1 MTGNRRAP
9 SRLARMPDT
18 MEAILDDLEGAAHDG
33 KVTLQEMAEAAGH
46 RGAAPFLV
54 VPPILEI
61 SPIGGIPG
69 LPTFLALVIA
79 TFAVQIAIGRDEPA
93 VPGKLGRRGVDGRR
107 FCQAIAKVRPLARR
121 MDGWF
126 HGRLRPLTSRPA
138 RRMAAAVIVAL
149 CLTVPPLELIPFAST
164 LPMGA
169 ILILGLA
176 LLFRDGLVMLV
187 GLLAAA
193 GAAGGVG
200 WFMTTHLLGP

>member
-1 MTGNRRAP
+1 
-9 SRLARMPDT
+9 
-18 MEAILDDLEGAAHDG
+18 MEAVLDDLEAASHDG
-33 KVTLQEMAEAAGH
+33 KVTLSEMAEAAGH

-54 VPPILEI
+54 VPPIIEI

-69 LPTFLALVIA
+69 VPTFLALVIFV
-79 TFAVQIAIGRDEPA
+79 FAVQIAVGRDEPH

-107 FCQAIAKVRPLARR
+107 FCQAIDKVRPLARR
-121 MDGWF
+121 LDGWF
-126 HGRLRPLTSRPA
+126 HGRMSALTA
-138 RRMAAAVIVAL
+138 RHMRRVAAAVICAL

-187 GLLAAA
+187 GLLASA
-193 GAAGGVG
+193 GAGIGVV
-200 WFMTTHLLGP
+200 WFVSTRLLGGGA

>member
-1 MTGNRRAP
+1 
-9 SRLARMPDT
+9 
-18 MEAILDDLEGAAHDG
+18 MEAILDDLVGASHDG

-79 TFAVQIAIGRDEPA
+79 VFAVQIAVGRDEPA
-93 VPGKLGRRGVDGRR
+93 IPGRLGRRGVDGRR
-107 FCQAIAKVRPLARR
+107 LCQAIDKVRPLARR
-121 MDGWF
+121 MDRWF
-126 HGRLRPLTSRPA
+126 HGRLSALTA
-138 RRMAAAVIVAL
+138 RHMRRVAAAIICLL

-187 GLLAAA
+187 GLVAAV

-200 WFMTTHLLGP
+200 WFVATHLPGG

>member
-1 MTGNRRAP
+1 
-9 SRLARMPDT
+9 MPDT

-69 LPTFLALVIA
+69 LPSFLAVVIF
-79 TFAVQIAIGRDEPA
+79 TFAVQIAAGRDEPA

-107 FCQAIAKVRPLARR
+107 LCQAIGKVRPLARR

-126 HGRLRPLTSRPA
+126 QGRLTPLTSRSM
-138 RRMAAAVIVAL
+138 RRVAAAIVCGL

-176 LLFRDGLVMLV
+176 LLFRDGLVMLA

-193 GAAGGVG
+193 AAAGGVG
-200 WFMTTHLLGP
+200 WFTATRLVGG

>member
-1 MTGNRRAP
+1 
-9 SRLARMPDT
+9 
-18 MEAILDDLEGAAHDG
+18 MEAILDDLVGASHDG

-79 TFAVQIAIGRDEPA
+79 VFAVQIAVGRDEPA
-93 VPGKLGRRGVDGRR
+93 IPGRLGRRGVDGRR
-107 FCQAIAKVRPLARR
+107 LCQAIDTVRPLARR
-121 MDGWF
+121 MDRWF
-126 HGRLRPLTSRPA
+126 HGRLSALTA
-138 RRMAAAVIVAL
+138 RHMRRVAAAIICLL

-187 GLLAAA
+187 GLVAAV

-200 WFMTTHLLGP
+200 WFVATHLPGG